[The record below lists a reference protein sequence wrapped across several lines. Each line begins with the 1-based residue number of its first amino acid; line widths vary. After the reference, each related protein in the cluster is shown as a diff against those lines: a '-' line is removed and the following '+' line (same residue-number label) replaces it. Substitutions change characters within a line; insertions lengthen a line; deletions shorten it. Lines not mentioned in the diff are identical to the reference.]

1 MTTIIT
7 LITLLLASPGDATAL
22 CKTAPSYLT
31 IETASTHLVAARIAA
46 ATYAVDV
53 DLLLSTAYYESRYTV
68 NVVGPTVRGKVACG
82 VMQPTMEMKCA
93 EAPTLLNGYLE
104 GAKHYR
110 DWYDAC
116 RGNERCAILGYG
128 GGYALIKKCAEGP
141 LNVERRG
148 KTFDLCTLPDVRLGR
163 ARWIKRLRSR
173 GNNT

>member
-1 MTTIIT
+1 MSTIFT
-7 LITLLLASPGDATAL
+7 VLTWLLASSNDAEAL
-22 CKTAPSYLT
+22 RKTAPSYLT
-31 IETASTHLVAARIAA
+31 TETAGEQLIAARIAA
-46 ATYAVDV
+46 ATYRLDA
-53 DLLLSTAYYESRYTV
+53 DLLLSTAYYESRYTA
-68 NVVGPTVRGKVACG
+68 NVVGPVVRGKTACG
-82 VMQPTMEMKCA
+82 VMQPIMETKCVGQTFA
-93 EAPTLLNGYLE
+93 EGYLE

-110 DWYDAC
+110 GWYDAC

-141 LNVERRG
+141 LNVERSG